1 MNLKLIIT
9 DFDGTLVNTFEANY
23 QAYAE
28 AFTQCDRKLTRDSY
42 RQCFGYRYDDF
53 MRAVGVD
60 DADVRQRIRKIK
72 GEVYPSYFEY
82 LQSTEPLINFIR
94 AFHRGGGKTAIAS
107 TARRLNLVN
116 TLRYLHLTE
125 LFDCILAGEDV
136 THGKP
141 NPEIYLKVMER
152 MEISARQTLIFED
165 SEVGFEAA
173 EASGVQCVKIN
184 QAFYGY

>member
-1 MNLKLIIT
+1 M
-9 DFDGTLVNTFEANY
+9 NTFEANY

-82 LQSTEPLINFIR
+82 LQSNEPLINFIR
-94 AFHRGGGKTAIAS
+94 VPSKKIALMSEWETKIEAIANS
-107 TARRLNLVN
+107 TIPVNVTSLSGVPSWMLVLIKRVLEK
-116 TLRYLHLTE
+116 T
-125 LFDCILAGEDV
+125 
-136 THGKP
+136 GK
-141 NPEIYLKVMER
+141 
-152 MEISARQTLIFED
+152 QTLEEVWPNLEVFFHGGVAFTPYREQYKQVIQTPKMHYVETCLLYTSPSPRD
-165 SEVGFEAA
+165 S
-173 EASGVQCVKIN
+173 
-184 QAFYGY
+184 